1 MRSANNKSGCISTLC
16 GLASGPKMLKY
27 LCKEII
33 LFARGINMIK
43 KIIGRTLSG
52 ISYGYFW
59 MVSYGIISNFMPDKA
74 YFEALMNNFTI
85 QAIGSMLVGIG
96 FVLPTLIYD
105 SEKLSLFVKTII
117 HLGIGVSFFLA
128 VGFFLGWLPKDLGMG
143 SIFLMIVGCIAVFL
157 AIWFGF
163 YLYYKNES
171 KLINKQLKKIYGK
184 E

>member
-1 MRSANNKSGCISTLC
+1 
-16 GLASGPKMLKY
+16 MLKY

-33 LFARGINMIK
+33 LFARGIDMIK

-52 ISYGYFW
+52 ISYGCFW
-59 MVSYGIISNFMPDKA
+59 MVCYCMIFNFMSDKTH
-74 YFEALMNNFTI
+74 FEFLMNNFTI

-105 SEKLSLFVKTII
+105 SEKFSLFVKTII
-117 HLGIGVSFFLA
+117 HLGIGVPFFFA
-128 VGFFLGWLPKDLGMG
+128 VGFYLGWLPKDLGMR
-143 SIFLMIVGCIAVFL
+143 SIFLMIVGCIAVSF

-163 YLYYKNES
+163 YLYNKNES
-171 KLINKQLKKIYGK
+171 KLINKQLKKIEEK

>member
-1 MRSANNKSGCISTLC
+1 
-16 GLASGPKMLKY
+16 MLKY
-27 LCKEII
+27 LCKKNK
-33 LFARGINMIK
+33 LVTRGIDMIK

-52 ISYGYFW
+52 ISYGCFW
-59 MVSYGIISNFMPDKA
+59 MVGYGMIFNLIPDKA
-74 YFEALMNNFTI
+74 HFESLMSNFTI

-96 FVLPTLIYD
+96 FVLPTLIYG

-128 VGFFLGWLPKDLGMG
+128 VGFFLGWLPKGLGIG
-143 SIFLMIVGCIAVFL
+143 SIFLMIMGCIAVFL